1 MGVIES
7 LRKWVDGEDGEDALS
22 RAAAEQ
28 AKPRRQAEQFIAQI
42 ARAIGEVMHNEA
54 VPLPPD
60 QTVIPPEYIV
70 FLSDDDDRDWQG
82 VKRKALEQGLYH
94 VLAEHARDLA
104 GRTKLATTSFSV
116 ELRVDGTLSRGEIRV
131 QHSWEES
138 SVNNKTSITP
148 RRSASGQLKSQ
159 QQQQQTPST
168 PYQQPVQQQ
177 SGFVAPTPHQ
187 QQPAQVS
194 PSQIAPTVIG
204 NEVNTPPKPSGTFD
218 DATRVTPRSGQEE
231 STDNE
236 ATRVHKRELYRL
248 EIWRGN
254 VRQSVAPI
262 SKEEISIGRKSNKI
276 TSDIMLEA
284 DPEISRPH
292 ALIRRDSEG
301 KYWLIHKGKNPTL
314 VAGREIPAES
324 PYPITPGEP
333 IVICSYLLRIQP

>member
-7 LRKWVDGEDGEDALS
+7 LRKWVDGEEGEDALS

-28 AKPRRQAEQFIAQI
+28 AKPRRQSEQFIAQI

-70 FLSDDDDRDWQG
+70 FMSDDDDRDWQG

-94 VLAEHARDLA
+94 VLAEHARELA

-116 ELRVDGTLSRGEIRV
+116 ELRIDGTLQKGEIRV

-138 SVNNKTSITP
+138 SSANKTSITP
-148 RRSASGQLKSQ
+148 RSRSGQLKQ
-159 QQQQQTPST
+159 PQQTPPT
-168 PYQQPVQQQ
+168 PLQQNQQQ
-177 SGFVAPTPHQ
+177 AANVAQQRSAPPAVTPSQLAPTAIGTDLN
-187 QQPAQVS
+187 AQ
-194 PSQIAPTVIG
+194 
-204 NEVNTPPKPSGTFD
+204 PKPNSGGLVE
-218 DATRVTPRSGQEE
+218 DATRVTPREE
-231 STDNE
+231 ASDNE

-248 EIWRGN
+248 EIWRN
-254 VRQSVAPI
+254 NQRQAVSPI
-262 SKEEISIGRKSNKI
+262 SQDEISIGRKSNKI
-276 TSDIMLEA
+276 TSDVMLDG

-292 ALIRRDSEG
+292 AIIRRDSEG
-301 KYWLIHKGKNPTL
+301 KYWIVHKGKNPTL
-314 VAGREIPAES
+314 INGREVPAGQ
-324 PYPITPGEP
+324 PYPVMPGEP